1 MRTRMLL
8 VTVVGLSTFP
18 ISAQTPKLTQEP
30 GRLPPGFDPQI
41 FPQTPHNSPRPGV
54 QAPTLG
60 FDERKSVDLKAD
72 IKLPQKEQLVRID
85 GAALIARR
93 QNENW
98 QIWAG
103 TTLLHEFGKHQSEAE
118 EMVRQ
123 MRELRPTEWAGIGT
137 GRPVVEYGLT
147 KGEAFVPTYEPK
159 HSSMLDLKTLRAENV
174 RGAWVLRDDTCIA
187 LNFGVNRGDA
197 EQAAAVAQRY
207 GFNRIGWVGETTP
220 VLTYFFAMPG
230 NIKAGTG
237 GLSAAIKSFQE
248 DSLTRTGID
257 LGGTG
262 FVGERIVIDAKKC
275 EIRKEKGE
283 YQVVH
288 GTDVIAKFG
297 ASEWSARDALRVVQD
312 IRATEFCRFNA
323 DITFFLVNGL
333 PPAKVPFSVQ
343 STRFNPEDL
352 KVRSASG
359 GQFAL
364 YDGGN
369 RQVFG
374 PFVTQVEAEQLAK
387 LMKHY
392 KFDQTCQMGLSS
404 KGGLKFLAKQGR

>member
-1 MRTRMLL
+1 MQMLL
-8 VTVVGLSTFP
+8 AVVVGVSSFP
-18 ISAQTPKLTQEP
+18 VCAQSPNPSREP
-30 GRLPPGFDPQI
+30 GRLPPGFGPQI
-41 FPQTPHNSPRPGV
+41 FPQTPHNLPRSDV
-54 QAPTLG
+54 QAPALG
-60 FDERKSVDLKAD
+60 LNERKSPDLKAD
-72 IKLPQKEQLVRID
+72 VQLPQKEHLIRID
-85 GAALIARR
+85 GSALIARR

-123 MRELRPTEWAGIGT
+123 MRELRPTEWAGIGA
-137 GRPVVEYGLT
+137 GHPVVEYGLT
-147 KGEAFVPTYEPK
+147 KGEAFTPTYEPK
-159 HSSMLDLKTLRAENV
+159 HSAMLDLKSLRAESV
-174 RGAWVLRDDTCIA
+174 RGAWVLRDDHSIA
-187 LNFGVNRGDA
+187 LNFGVNRADA
-197 EQAAAVAQRY
+197 EQAAAVARRY
-207 GFNRIGWVGETTP
+207 GFNRIGWVGDTTP
-220 VLTYFFAMPG
+220 VLTYFFAMPV
-230 NIKAGTG
+230 NASAKSG
-237 GLSAAIKSFQE
+237 GLGAALKNFQE
-248 DSLTRTGID
+248 DNLTRTGID

-275 EIRKEKGE
+275 EVRKEKGE

-312 IRATEFCRFNA
+312 SRATEFCRFNA
-323 DITFFLVNGL
+323 DITFFLVNGQ

-343 STRFNPEDL
+343 ATRFNPEDL

-374 PFVTQVEAEQLAK
+374 PFATQVEAEQLAK
-387 LMKHY
+387 LLKHY

-404 KGGLKFLAKQGR
+404 KGGLKFMAKQGR